1 MQLSHIRIIFV
12 IIKLAK
18 EKKYLKI
25 ESTIAFQKSVDGAP
39 DLMMIL
45 VMFNH
50 ILKQREI
57 RIYQLFN
64 RLNLWNIHKHGIN
77 SEDQIET
84 GISILSDPTVPH

>member
-1 MQLSHIRIIFV
+1 VQLSHIRIIFV

-64 RLNLWNIHKHGIN
+64 RLSLWNIHKHGIN

>member
-1 MQLSHIRIIFV
+1 
-12 IIKLAK
+12 
-18 EKKYLKI
+18 
-25 ESTIAFQKSVDGAP
+25 
-39 DLMMIL
+39 MMIL

-57 RIYQLFN
+57 RIHYLFN
-64 RLNLWNIHKHGIN
+64 SSNLWNIHKHGIN